1 MSKIIS
7 SSKIQRLLKE
17 SSLYCNVG
25 KLTEAR
31 NIYQDLLKIVP
42 SHPDVLGNLGTI
54 ELQFGNTELGVNYLK
69 QSISTNPNQHI
80 FLTNL
85 GNGLIDLDKS
95 EEAIYYFDIAL
106 KIAPRSSNILCSKAR
121 ALKSLKKYNESIDA
135 YKDAIDVDP
144 KNYHIYMDLA
154 FLYNILEKFD
164 LSIDYYNRAIKIEPN
179 NPGLFYNRGIV
190 FENQKKNKLALNDYE
205 NALKINPNLDFILS
219 NKSGVLSK
227 LGQIEQAL
235 LEIDKAIKI
244 NKNNLDHLMK
254 KAAFYQDIKDYES
267 ANQIYDAVIKIN
279 PNFSEAL
286 SRKSLNELLLERFG
300 EGWKLYDHRW
310 WNIPKLQTSKPELLS
325 LDITNKIILVWPE
338 QGLGDQI
345 LYSSLLPELLRSEN
359 YFLVSLDARLIDIYN
374 RSFASFSNVKFI
386 PHKKEIGQFA
396 HDFQIPIGSLG
407 KFFRNHLKDFD
418 RQPKGFLKSS
428 TDQANKLKEKLGLM
442 NKKICGISWRSANK
456 QFGYEKSIALNELL
470 PVLSRPDTIFL
481 NLQYGEVEEE
491 IENFSARHNI
501 NIINISEIDN
511 FNDIDGLTSL
521 ISICDFVVTSSN
533 VTAHIAGA
541 LNKLTYL
548 LVPYGYGRI
557 WYWGENRDRSLWYP
571 SINICRCNKSESW
584 DHAIKLLSLKLSEA
598 YD

>member
-1 MSKIIS
+1 MKKIIS
-7 SSKIQRLLKE
+7 PSKIQRLLKE
-17 SSLYCNVG
+17 SNLYCSAG
-25 KLTEAR
+25 KLTEAKH
-31 NIYQDLLKIVP
+31 IYQDLLKIVP
-42 SHPDVLGNLGTI
+42 SHPDVLANLGTI
-54 ELQFGNTELGVNYLK
+54 ELQLGNTELGVNYLK
-69 QSISTNPNQHI
+69 KSISINLNQHI

-85 GNGLIDLDKS
+85 GNGLIVLDRS

-106 KIAPRSSNILCSKAR
+106 KIAPKSPNILYSKAR
-121 ALKSLKKYNESIDA
+121 ALKSLKKYNESIEA
-135 YKDAIDVDP
+135 YKDAIHIDP

-154 FLYNILEKFD
+154 YLYNILEKFD
-164 LSIDYYNRAIKIEPN
+164 LSIDFYNQAIKIEPN

-190 FENQKKNKLALNDYE
+190 FENQKKIALALNDYE

-267 ANQIYDAVIKIN
+267 ANQIYDSVIKIN

-286 SRKSLNELLLERFG
+286 SRKSLNKLLLERFI

-325 LDITNKIILVWPE
+325 FDITNKVILVWPE

-345 LYSSLLPELLRSEN
+345 LYSSLLPELLKSEN
-359 YFLVSLDARLIDIYN
+359 NFLVSLDARLIDIYN

-386 PHKKEIGQFA
+386 PHQQEVGKFF

-407 KFFRNHLKDFD
+407 KFLRNQLKDFD
-418 RQPKGFLKSS
+418 CQPEGFLKTSIGQ
-428 TDQANKLKEKLGLM
+428 DKKLKEKIGLT
-442 NKKICGISWRSANK
+442 NKRICGISWRSANK
-456 QFGYEKSIALNELL
+456 QFGPEKSIALDELL
-470 PVLSRPDTIFL
+470 PILLRPNTIFL

-491 IENFSARHNI
+491 IANFSNLHNVKIVNI
-501 NIINISEIDN
+501 NEIDI

-521 ISICDFVVTSSN
+521 ISICDFVVTASN
-533 VTAHIAGA
+533 VTAHLAGA

-548 LVPYGYGRI
+548 LIPYGYGRI
-557 WYWGENRDRSLWYP
+557 WYWGEDRDRSLWYP

-584 DHAIKLLSLKLSEA
+584 NHAIKLLSLKLGKSH
-598 YD
+598 D